1 MTTCKN
7 ALFWLLFLG
16 VTIYC
21 VVPPAL
27 TRCAFCCPGPRH
39 RCVVA
44 TSEDAH
50 RHTRAQ
56 THTIARTTRTSHHPR
71 LPRRTHTLAHT
82 RLPCRFPTRQQLSLA
97 THAHTMDHM
106 SYVASPSRGS
116 PPRKAPYTDIDAT
129 GIAIDTLSKTAQVS
143 MMPATKHSLSTF
155 PRKSANQC
163 SPPLTSVSSFEH
175 MAIRPE

>member
-1 MTTCKN
+1 MTKN

-16 VTIYC
+16 VTIFC

-97 THAHTMDHM
+97 THTHDGSHELRRITFAWEPTSQGSVHRHRCYWNRHRHAEQNRAGDNDAHTPSHQTLPFDLPAQI
-106 SYVASPSRGS
+106 SESVLASVHVCVE
-116 PPRKAPYTDIDAT
+116 
-129 GIAIDTLSKTAQVS
+129 L
-143 MMPATKHSLSTF
+143 
-155 PRKSANQC
+155 
-163 SPPLTSVSSFEH
+163 
-175 MAIRPE
+175 